1 MISNPKEPKMRNA
14 ILKLIITVFMVMA
27 VGRQLPNLHKTAKI
41 VFAKNAQKGF
51 SPLEKFNDKLW
62 RK

>member
-1 MISNPKEPKMRNA
+1 MRNA
-14 ILKLIITVFMVMA
+14 ILKLIITVFMIMV
-27 VGRQLPNLHKTAKI
+27 VGRQLPNLHQNAKI
-41 VFAKNAQKGF
+41 VFAKKVQKGF